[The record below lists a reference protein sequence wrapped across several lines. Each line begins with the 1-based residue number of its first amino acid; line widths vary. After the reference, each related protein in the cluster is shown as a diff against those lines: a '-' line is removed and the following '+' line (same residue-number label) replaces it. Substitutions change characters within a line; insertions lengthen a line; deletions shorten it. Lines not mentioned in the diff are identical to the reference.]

1 MPEITAMT
9 IALLLLVLCL
19 GVVLGWILRGDRCA
33 KEKIAVNAGWQQQ
46 MESQQSEHNRLAKQ
60 NKSLMEQVNQYQAS
74 IKDSTLRAKELSES
88 LKETFQRRDELQRQ
102 FKDVRNELD
111 LAVAQRDKFQD
122 ELRSK
127 SARDAASEQAI
138 ATGEKAVQLA
148 ELGAQFTG

>member
-9 IALLLLVLCL
+9 IALLVLVLCL

-74 IKDSTLRAKELSES
+74 IKDSTMRAKELSES

-111 LAVAQRDKFQD
+111 IAVAQRDKFQD

-138 ATGEKAVQLA
+138 LQKEQKI
-148 ELGAQFTG
+148 